1 MYTILPPPAELS
13 PFVINFWYANTH
25 RLLPQ
30 ALHSDGYISV
40 LFVASGKSKMNET
53 NLSNRAYFI
62 GPQTKTTMWYF
73 QNEVQN
79 LIGVRL
85 TPLGA
90 KSFTTMPLK
99 ETKNQCIELLDVVS
113 NCQSLMTKITQSE
126 YTLKEK
132 IIFLSQWLEQRFK
145 TRNEPQSSLL
155 ETITKEIQLAPRS
168 IKLATI
174 YDTLQINSR
183 RAERIFDQALGMTAK
198 EYATL
203 IEVSK
208 ARNILKQSPTCSLT
222 DIAHQLEYTDQSH
235 FNRQF
240 KKVMG
245 ITPRQYRQR
254 IEI

>member
-1 MYTILPPPAELS
+1 MYTILTPPPELS

-25 RLLPQ
+25 CLLPQ
-30 ALHSDGYISV
+30 ALHSDGCISI
-40 LFVASGKSKMNET
+40 LFVVSGKSKMDEV

-73 QNEVQN
+73 QHEVQN
-79 LIGVRL
+79 LVGVRL

-90 KSFTTMPLK
+90 KNFTTLPLK
-99 ETKNQCIELLDVVS
+99 EVKNRCVELVDVVS
-113 NCQSLMTKITQSE
+113 NCHSLIAKINQKDISI
-126 YTLKEK
+126 KDK
-132 IIFLSQWLEQRFK
+132 ISFLSYWLEQRFK
-145 TRNEPQSSLL
+145 QLNQPISNLL
-155 ETITKEIQLAPRS
+155 ETITKEIELSPRS

-174 YDTLQINSR
+174 YDTLHINSR
-183 RAERIFDQALGMTAK
+183 RAERAFDQALGMTAK

-203 IEVSK
+203 MEIAK
-208 ARNILKQSPTCSLT
+208 ARSILKQSPKCSLT

-245 ITPRQYRQR
+245 ITPKQYRQR
-254 IEI
+254 IAT